1 MVYFWQKAAAAGGR
15 RNGAIMIKIENYI
28 DYRRILLPDDP
39 PAEKRA
45 RKKIDSDVVCT

>member
-1 MVYFWQKAAAAGGR
+1 MGILLAEGAAAGGEGM
-15 RNGAIMIKIENYI
+15 GAIMII

-45 RKKIDSDVVCT
+45 EKNDSDVVCT